1 MNIIIP
7 EIANKINIQLISK
20 KEGKYI
26 SIIEFYIIFPQLSDS
41 EKIYNNMIIKKI
53 TFPRYYNAFFMFFKP

>member
-26 SIIEFYIIFPQLSDS
+26 SIIEFYIIFLQ
-41 EKIYNNMIIKKI
+41 
-53 TFPRYYNAFFMFFKP
+53 